1 MLAIRHLNPCLTDR
15 KVVPKTVIS
24 IVHYILSYVFKSKA
38 ERTDFADIFMSVQC
52 MKRLTAVINIDITV
66 KSLIILQKKR
76 EFTSVHYFLCR
87 IYIKYIRKKLQIFA
101 NTDHISVIKVSSWC
115 LRPFLCWKRF
125 WKDLYANTFNNLLH
139 KSEPCAWFQSIMV

>member
-1 MLAIRHLNPCLTDR
+1 MLTIRHLNPCLTDR
-15 KVVPKTVIS
+15 KVVPKTIIS

-76 EFTSVHYFLCR
+76 R
-87 IYIKYIRKKLQIFA
+87 IY
-101 NTDHISVIKVSSWC
+101 
-115 LRPFLCWKRF
+115 
-125 WKDLYANTFNNLLH
+125 
-139 KSEPCAWFQSIMV
+139 